1 MIQKIT
7 QSELAEKSIASLP
20 TRPSL
25 PSLYSG
31 RSLSAKELR
40 RAFDQLPHLLAERF
54 NALIESLG
62 LYKEGEAIDSFAQVL
77 ATGLREGHSLADL
90 FDDLKS
96 GALCEYMNADGE
108 RTLAQVLTSLSE
120 RLDEGIRYV
129 VQTVG
134 TGDIVSSVEAID
146 GDILVRKTVNSKTFA
161 KSTEVAAIKDALA
174 EAEKNHASAE
184 SVKHIHTHLSGI
196 EKLLYPNILAYE
208 NDEGF
213 SRGTVVPANAFPY
226 AALDKLGGSTPFVSE
241 ADILCGNFISVAHT
255 PSDASY
261 TGTVTQNGS
270 NITFEGRFDYYNL
283 QIVLFNGG
291 LMPGRY
297 SLSTLGVSGL
307 TYMMRME
314 LANGFIK
321 NELLSERNQEVP
333 FLYPEDAI
341 SLRLEIMAY
350 ENNINGT
357 ITPTLHRQVFSK
369 SPVHSVKVTGK
380 NLLPDTVHQGK
391 YWLRRFEM
399 DSDGFLDYHFDE
411 YIPKPGK
418 YTLSLSYNS
427 DAWST
432 RALLLERSL
441 DGGNTW
447 ICAEGDVSPHII
459 GEKICKVPKV
469 IEVREGEK
477 WRLSC
482 SPPLADTVM
491 LLSRIQLETGEKAT
505 DFEEH
510 FEKLYPLP
518 QEITSLADYGCA
530 FGKEERYSNYVDFE
544 HKVFVKNVVFR
555 QYDPASTDV
564 TILETDMY
572 QTIHTCME
580 EKIPLSEES
589 CEFALLPV
597 YAGGAV
603 FFVNDQKSPVH
614 YAITYQSEAVKGE
627 NA

>member
-7 QSELAEKSIASLP
+7 QSELAETSIASLP

-40 RAFDQLPHLLAERF
+40 EAFDQLPHLLAERF

-62 LYKEGEAIDSFAQVL
+62 LYKEGEAIDSFAEAL

-90 FDDLKS
+90 FADLQS

-134 TGDIVSSVEAID
+134 TGDIVSSVEGID
-146 GDILVRKTVNSKTFA
+146 GDIFVRRTVNSKSFA
-161 KSTEVAAIKDALA
+161 KSDEVAVMKDALA
-174 EAEKNHASAE
+174 AAEKNHASAE
-184 SVKHIHTHLSGI
+184 SVKHMHTHLSNI

-208 NDEGF
+208 NDEGLA
-213 SRGTVVPANAFPY
+213 RGSIVPANAFPY
-226 AALDKLGGSTPFVSE
+226 AALDKLGGSTLFASE
-241 ADILCGNFISVAHT
+241 PDILCGNFVSVAHT

-270 NITFEGRFDYYNL
+270 DITFKGRFDYYNL
-283 QIVLFNGG
+283 KIVLLETS

-297 SLSTLGVSGL
+297 SLSPLGVSGL
-307 TYMMRME
+307 TYTMYME
-314 LANGFIK
+314 LTDGSIK
-321 NELLSERNQEVP
+321 NELLSESGQEVP
-333 FLYPEDAI
+333 FLYPENAI
-341 SLRLEIMAY
+341 NLRLEILAY

-357 ITPTLHRQVFSK
+357 VTPTLHRQLFSK
-369 SPVHSVKVTGK
+369 SPVHSIKVTEK
-380 NLLPDTVHQGK
+380 NLLPDTVHQGSC
-391 YWLRRFEM
+391 WLRRFEM
-399 DSDGFLDYHFDE
+399 DSDGFLDYYFDE
-411 YIPKPGK
+411 YVPKAGK
-418 YTLSLSYNS
+418 YTLSLSYNP
-427 DAWST
+427 DTWNT
-432 RALLLERSL
+432 RVLLLERSL

-482 SPPLADTVM
+482 SPPLSDTVM
-491 LLSRIQLETGEKAT
+491 LLSHIQLEVGEKAT
-505 DFEEH
+505 DFEEY
-510 FEKLYPLP
+510 FEKIYPLP

-530 FGKEERYSNYVDFE
+530 YGTEERYSNYVDFE
-544 HKVFVKNVVFR
+544 NKVFVKNVVFR
-555 QYDPASTDV
+555 KYDPANMDATV
-564 TILETDMY
+564 LETDMY
-572 QTIHTCME
+572 QTIHTCKE
-580 EKIPLSEES
+580 EKIPLSQES

-603 FFVNDQKSPVH
+603 FFINNHNSAVR

-627 NA
+627 KA